1 MNHDASPGGRRAV
14 FGRFLVAGALNTLFG
29 LAVYAA
35 AVTLGLP
42 VWAALLAANAAGLGF
57 NFVTTGGYAFRQL
70 ALSRWPRF
78 AATYVGLYLLNW
90 AGVGLLGRLGLGP
103 IAAQSWLTLP
113 MALGSFWALSTWVFA
128 PGRGDRMA

>member
-1 MNHDASPGGRRAV
+1 MNPDVAPHDRRAV
-14 FGRFLVAGALNTLFG
+14 FARFLVAGAVNTGFG

-90 AGVGLLGRLGLGP
+90 GAVGLLGRLGLGP
-103 IAAQSWLTLP
+103 IVAQAWLTLP
-113 MALGSFWALSTWVFA
+113 MALLSFWCMSAWVFA
-128 PGRGDRMA
+128 AGGDRPAA